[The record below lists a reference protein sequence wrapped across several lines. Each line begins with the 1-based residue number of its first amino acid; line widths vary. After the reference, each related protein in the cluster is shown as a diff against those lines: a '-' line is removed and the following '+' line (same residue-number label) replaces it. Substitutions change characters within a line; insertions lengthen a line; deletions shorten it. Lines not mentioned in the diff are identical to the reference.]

1 MTPLPNRQGVVRVI
15 AAGIFVFAAA
25 FGLAAAI
32 GALGGFDSFPRWG
45 LGPVVMVATFA
56 LLALALWLFNPRGSD
71 PFGRRTSEEHLR
83 ALEQQ
88 GLLESTEFRAVR
100 AFGVEEFDDE
110 GLHYF
115 LELIDGR
122 VLVLSGQYLY
132 DGEPIA
138 DDPEM
143 NRPRAF
149 PCTAFTLRRHKTEG
163 SVVDIRC
170 GGPVLEPEVMAP
182 AFRMKKDWR
191 EVGIPEDGDVIVDTT
206 YDDLKRQWTRL
217 PPAR

>member
-1 MTPLPNRQGVVRVI
+1 MTPLANRLGVVRVI
-15 AAGIFVFAAA
+15 AAGVFVCAAA
-25 FGLAAAI
+25 FGLAAVI

-71 PFGRRTSEEHLR
+71 PFGRLTPGEHLR

-88 GLLESTEFRAVR
+88 GLLDSTEFRAVR

-132 DGEPIA
+132 DDEPIS

-143 NRPRAF
+143 NRPRSF
-149 PCTAFTLRRHKTEG
+149 PCTEFTLRRHQREG
-163 SVVDIRC
+163 YVADIRC
-170 GGPVLEPEVMAP
+170 RGSVLEPEVMAP
-182 AFRMKKDWR
+182 AFKMKNDWR
-191 EVGIPEDGDVIVDTT
+191 EVGIPEDGDVIVDAT
-206 YDDLKRQWTRL
+206 YEDPKRQWTRL